1 MVTVITNRFL
11 PMARL
16 VLFVLL
22 ALQPMAIQAGAPP
35 VSERRIEKE
44 IHQLVNEYREQQGLP
59 PMAYNDDIAD
69 IAQDHSSNMA
79 RGKVRFGHGGFQQR
93 YDAMKAT
100 LDGVMAGAENVA
112 YGAADAKE
120 AVSLWLRSAGHKK
133 NIQGNF
139 THTGIGVVRNND
151 GTLYFT
157 QLFVKMQ

>member
-1 MVTVITNRFL
+1 MITVITNRFL

-35 VSERRIEKE
+35 GSERRIEKE
-44 IHQLVNEYREQQGLP
+44 IYQLVNEYREQQGLP

-120 AVSLWLRSAGHKK
+120 AVALWLRSAGHKK